1 MNKKIEGDAINIR
14 PLVRRDIDPILA
26 IWWNDIP
33 KKEMVASQ
41 QGGPLDLSFVAETEG
56 NLAGFI
62 LARLE
67 YQGFPIN
74 EVAVIHSIAVAPK
87 FQGRGISRLLVD
99 KLRNDCKAKGIPAIR
114 ILIPQDDTKLIELF
128 AHLGFSLSNSLN
140 FDKPC

>member
-1 MNKKIEGDAINIR
+1 MSKLEGNTVKIR
-14 PLVRRDIDPILA
+14 PLVRSDIDPLLA

-41 QGGPLDLSFVAETEG
+41 QGGPLDLSFIAEVEG
-56 NLAGFI
+56 YLAGFI

-74 EVAVIHSIAVAPK
+74 EVAVIHSMAVAPK
-87 FQGRGISRLLVD
+87 FQGRGVSRLLID
-99 KLRNDCKAKGIPAIR
+99 KLHNECKAKGIPTIR
-114 ILIPQDDTKLIELF
+114 ILIPQDDNKLIELF
-128 AHLGFSLSNSLN
+128 KHLGFSLSNYLN

>member
-1 MNKKIEGDAINIR
+1 MNKTEGNAVKIR
-14 PLVRRDIDPILA
+14 PLVRSDIDPLLA

-41 QGGPLDLSFVAETEG
+41 QGGALDLSFIAETEG
-56 NLAGFI
+56 HLAGFI

-74 EVAVIHSIAVAPK
+74 EVAVIHSMAVAPK

-99 KLRNDCKAKGIPAIR
+99 KLQNESKAKGIPTLR
-114 ILIPQDDTKLIELF
+114 ILIPQDDTKLVKLF
-128 AHLGFSLSNSLN
+128 EHLGFSLSNYLN

>member
-1 MNKKIEGDAINIR
+1 MNKIEGNAVKIR

-41 QGGPLDLSFVAETEG
+41 QGGGLDLSFIAETEG
-56 NLAGFI
+56 HLAGFI

-87 FQGRGISRLLVD
+87 FQGRGIGRLLVD
-99 KLRNDCKAKGIPAIR
+99 KLQNECKAKGIPTIR
-114 ILIPQDDTKLIELF
+114 ILIPQHDTKLVKLF
-128 AHLGFSLSNSLN
+128 EHLGFSLSNYLN
-140 FDKPC
+140 FDKSC